1 MNFLAFDLES
11 TGLDVT
17 CDRIIEIAI
26 NVYDPSLTLLNAA
39 AYGVGSF
46 SRRINPGQPIPPEI
60 ANLTGITDDDVRDCP
75 SFAEVAPLVKAA
87 LEGQVVAGYGI
98 NRFDIAILCEEMLRA
113 GVPFDF
119 HSVTWIDVGEL
130 YKQLAPRTL
139 SAAVKEFLDR
149 DHTGAHG
156 AGPDAAATA
165 EILAMMRRR
174 YPEKVGQAT
183 PAELAIASRYGH
195 PLADPAGKLTY
206 LDGQLCFNFGK
217 SKGIPVADDI
227 GFARWMLDRD
237 FPLATKQVI
246 RAEFERLNNQTDALP
261 ASVLP
266 GQSQIPF

>member
-26 NVYDPSLTLLNAA
+26 VRDGTMA
-39 AYGVGSF
+39 F
-46 SRRINPGQPIPPEI
+46 SARINPGQPIPPEI
-60 ANLTGITDDDVRDCP
+60 AKLTGITDDDVRDCP

-266 GQSQIPF
+266 GQ